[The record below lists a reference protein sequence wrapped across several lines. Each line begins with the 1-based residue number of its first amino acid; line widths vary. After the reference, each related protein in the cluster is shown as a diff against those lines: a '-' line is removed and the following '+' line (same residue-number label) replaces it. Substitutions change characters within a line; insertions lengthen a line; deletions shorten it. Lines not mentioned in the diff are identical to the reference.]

1 MKKKTLLGV
10 AAAAAVGAAGWYL
23 AAGGR
28 KNQIEHIRREAKRLL
43 AVRRDELAALR
54 SAAEAGELDAGA
66 LGPVPLDGTALES
79 VRMEDGAAVLSLRG
93 EKAAAWLSSEPLD
106 RLGVYSVPWRG
117 SGPACSTPNIWA
129 PDGTRATP
137 AWGGADMLRI
147 REAIVVEGRY
157 DKNTLSQMVDTV
169 IVETSGFGIFKDKER
184 LALLRRL
191 AEKRGLIVLTD
202 PDGAGFVIRSHLKGS
217 IPPEQVKHAYVPD
230 VYGKERRKRQ
240 GGKEGKLGVE
250 GMRPEVLEA
259 ALRRAGATFLD
270 ETGEAAPKRQ
280 AITKADL
287 MALGLSGGPGA
298 AERRK
303 ELLHRLELPERL
315 SPNAL
320 LEVLNALFAL
330 GELEDTV
337 RGADAKKFS

>member
-93 EKAAAWLSSEPLD
+93 EKAAGLAVQ
-106 RLGVYSVPWRG
+106 RAA
-117 SGPACSTPNIWA
+117 GPA
-129 PDGTRATP
+129 GGVLRALAGERPARRALHRISGLRMVRGLRP

-169 IVETSGFGIFKDKER
+169 IVETSR
-184 LALLRRL
+184 LRH
-191 AEKRGLIVLTD
+191 
-202 PDGAGFVIRSHLKGS
+202 F
-217 IPPEQVKHAYVPD
+217 
-230 VYGKERRKRQ
+230 
-240 GGKEGKLGVE
+240 
-250 GMRPEVLEA
+250 
-259 ALRRAGATFLD
+259 
-270 ETGEAAPKRQ
+270 
-280 AITKADL
+280 
-287 MALGLSGGPGA
+287 
-298 AERRK
+298 
-303 ELLHRLELPERL
+303 
-315 SPNAL
+315 
-320 LEVLNALFAL
+320 
-330 GELEDTV
+330 
-337 RGADAKKFS
+337 